1 MSYKLGDLG
10 TNPSGY
16 TLEPFSG
23 VDAVGNPITVGSRC
37 KVFRH
42 HLDEGGEVFREKHP
56 VGTVFE
62 VDVLEDRGYGG
73 LMSVGIEGAGW
84 IHHGMILV
92 L

>member
-10 TNPSGY
+10 TYPSGY
-16 TLEPFSG
+16 ALEPFSG

-42 HLDEGGEVFREKHP
+42 HQCDGGVWGSRHP
-56 VGTVFE
+56 VGTTFT
-62 VDVLEDRGYGG
+62 VDCFEDRGYGG

-84 IHHGMILV
+84 VHHGMILV